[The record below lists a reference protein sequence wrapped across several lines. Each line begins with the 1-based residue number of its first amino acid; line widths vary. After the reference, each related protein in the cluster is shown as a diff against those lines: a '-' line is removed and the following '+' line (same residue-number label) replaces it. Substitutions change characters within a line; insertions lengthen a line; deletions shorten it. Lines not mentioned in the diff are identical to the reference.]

1 MKKNILTDNG
11 GRTSHSENLFDST
24 NSEAVVF
31 SSKTEYLSFRI
42 KNVAKD
48 HNDPANEI
56 EVDPPIV
63 RLLNEAENVVYPVLR
78 GAGARRHTLKPGEY
92 EDFRLEF
99 NCISKEKNAE
109 SIELIFRPSFH
120 NYYVFKM
127 TKQCEGMTAMTL
139 LKEEFQDSIIF
150 DFFAFVF
157 FFLVLLALLFLIT
170 WVYVKYKEIKG
181 EDVDLK
187 KSAAS
192 SWESIRNAMAGAADK
207 IKETKFAPGKQFDL
221 DDMEERSLKT
231 DAEFDPEDV
240 IKPKSKPA
248 KGGDED
254 DDFAGEISVEFDRD
268 DENYPAHELRDMKG
282 NDAKAT
288 TNAYGTI

>member
-1 MKKNILTDNG
+1 MKKNILTDDG

-31 SSKTEYLSFRI
+31 SSKTDYLSFRV
-42 KNVAKD
+42 KNVAKER
-48 HNDPANEI
+48 NDPAYDI

-63 RLLNEAENVVYPVLR
+63 RLLNEADNVVYPVLR

-99 NCISKEKNAE
+99 NCISMQKDAE

-170 WVYVKYKEIKG
+170 WVYVKYKEIRG
-181 EDVDLK
+181 EEVDLK
-187 KSAAS
+187 KSAAN

-207 IKETKFAPGKQFDL
+207 IKETKFTPGKQFDL
-221 DDMEERSLKT
+221 EEMEERNLKT
-231 DAEFDPEDV
+231 DVEFDSQDV
-240 IKPKSKPA
+240 IKPKSKPT
-248 KGGDED
+248 KRDDED
-254 DDFAGEISVEFDRD
+254 DDFGGEISVEFDRD
-268 DENYPAHELRDMKG
+268 DENHPAHELRDIKKT
-282 NDAKAT
+282 DAKSS